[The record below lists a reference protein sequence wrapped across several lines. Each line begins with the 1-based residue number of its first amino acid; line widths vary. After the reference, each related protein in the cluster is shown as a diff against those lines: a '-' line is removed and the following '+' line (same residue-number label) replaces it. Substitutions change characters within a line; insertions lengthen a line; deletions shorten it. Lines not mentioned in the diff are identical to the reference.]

1 MEGTGKTGFIDD
13 FIKSDDPDST
23 CLIDQGK
30 IFSYAEIDN
39 LVSRLSSFISD
50 RIRSREARVAI
61 FLPNSWEFFVVLYAT
76 IRAGGIAVPIDFR
89 SSTTEVAEILMKT
102 SPELS
107 FVFDGKSHFFDGFN
121 GLRII
126 VNTSFQEWIESIN
139 PVKKKISREESD
151 PAMILFTGGT
161 TGIPKGVVLSHKNIN
176 HVVRSLSE
184 IWSLKP
190 GKETFLQLLPAT
202 HSGGLN
208 CIMNVA
214 MYSKSKLVIMRKFD
228 LEQMIREIRENKV
241 TVLVA
246 VPTVYNYLNKDDNIG
261 KEDLQS
267 IKVFF
272 SSGAKLL
279 EPTLNKFY
287 EKTGKIINVGWGMTE
302 SAPQITV
309 AKLNYYEPD
318 FVGRPLPMTEV
329 RAFDDNGTLLPDGQV
344 GELCVRGPQVMAGYW
359 NDPLSTSNAFTEE
372 GFLKTGDVGYVNEKG
387 VFLLGRKKDVIIS
400 GGYKIWRQEVERA
413 LLDLKGVKE
422 AAVIG
427 VPDSIYGEIVKA
439 FVVPLFP
446 MQDSDI
452 KEALKEK
459 LSILKIPRS
468 IEFMEAIPKSSAG
481 KIAYRELESYAEGP
495 DKT

>member
-1 MEGTGKTGFIDD
+1 MDEREKTRFIDD
-13 FIKSDDPDST
+13 FIKNEDPDST
-23 CLIDQGK
+23 CLIDQEK
-30 IFSYAEIDN
+30 VFSYAEIDN
-39 LVSRLSSFISD
+39 LVTRLSSFISG
-50 RIRSREARVAI
+50 RIRNRNARIAI

-76 IRAGGIAVPIDFR
+76 IRAGVIAVPIDFR
-89 SSTTEVAEILMKT
+89 SSTTEIAEILMKT

-107 FVFDGKSHFFDGFN
+107 FVYDGKSHFFNEFN

-126 VNTSFQEWIESIN
+126 VDQSFREWIETIN
-139 PVKKKISREESD
+139 PAKKEIFREESD
-151 PAMILFTGGT
+151 PALILFTGGT
-161 TGIPKGVVLSHKNIN
+161 TGIPKGVVLSHKNIH

-246 VPTVYNYLNKDDNIG
+246 VPTVYNYLNKEDNIG
-261 KEDLQS
+261 KVDLKS

-279 EPTLNKFY
+279 EPTFNKFY
-287 EKTGKIINVGWGMTE
+287 EKTDKIINVGWGMTE

-318 FVGRPLPMTEV
+318 FVGNPLPMTEV
-329 RAFDDNGTLLPDGQV
+329 RAVDDNGSLLPDGQT

-359 NDPLSTSNAFTEE
+359 NDPFSTSNAFTEE
-372 GFLKTGDVGYVNEKG
+372 GFLKTGDEGYVNERG

-413 LLDLKGVKE
+413 LMWKTDH
-422 AAVIG
+422 
-427 VPDSIYGEIVKA
+427 
-439 FVVPLFP
+439 
-446 MQDSDI
+446 
-452 KEALKEK
+452 
-459 LSILKIPRS
+459 
-468 IEFMEAIPKSSAG
+468 SSNQ
-481 KIAYRELESYAEGP
+481 P
-495 DKT
+495 